1 MSKKYKPNN
10 LEKIQ
15 MLFQDIGGM
24 NAFHDAVYDATHI
37 SYTDD
42 ELEKLFAKLPTSI
55 QEIAFEWTL
64 SDTEF
69 RELTIQFFKTAELAI
84 NIRRSR
90 ESLIQR

>member
-10 LEKIQ
+10 LQKIQ
-15 MLFQDIGGM
+15 MLFQDIGGL
-24 NAFHDAVYDATHI
+24 NLFHDAMYEVSHI

-42 ELEKLFAKLPTSI
+42 ELEKLFTQLPTSI

-69 RELTIQFFKTAELAI
+69 REFAFQFFKTTPI

>member
-69 RELTIQFFKTAELAI
+69 REFAFQFFETAPL

>member
-1 MSKKYKPNN
+1 MSKKWKPNN
-10 LEKIQ
+10 LQKTQ

-24 NAFHDAVYDATHI
+24 NSFHDAIYEVSHI

-42 ELEKLFAKLPTSI
+42 ELEKLFTQLPTSI